1 MKRTLTMALMVLG
14 LLMVMV
20 APAVAADFAE
30 RAADLTEIT
39 GVRVST
45 HDNKT
50 RIVFDAAKPVHYKT
64 FALTNPDRVVV
75 DIANAWLSPKLKV
88 PDIDN
93 MFIAKLRAAQ
103 HDPSTVRIVVENK
116 VGRNNYK
123 VFRLNGGTVA
133 GRLVLDFGD
142 IGPSTEGA
150 AIAAKGAKGTT
161 GANGT
166 KPVSQPAQT
175 KPQTKTPKAK
185 PQTNTQ
191 QKSDAQKQA
200 EAQKKAE
207 AQKQAEAKKQ
217 AETQKKAEEMR
228 KAKEASKPA
237 EEAAQGTTDNNQSS
251 TTDDALAE
259 ITGLRGR
266 RITIDAG
273 HGGNDAGAIGPTGVT
288 EKSVTLRVAK
298 EVERLLIAEGAT
310 VFMTRTTD
318 TEVSP
323 KGANATD
330 IEELQARCDVAN
342 NNNSDV
348 FVSIHMDSYS
358 GKEAHGTTG
367 YYYSLGSQRSRE
379 LADKIRSDVIDQIG
393 TQSRGTQSCNFY
405 VVKHTDMPATLIEV
419 AFISNPTEEKLMDSE
434 DGIHK
439 AAQGIVDGI
448 ADFFG

>member
-39 GVRVST
+39 DVRVST

-93 MFIAKLRAAQ
+93 MFIARLRAAQ

-123 VFRLNGGTVA
+123 VFSLSGGPAA

-175 KPQTKTPKAK
+175 KPQTETPKAK
-185 PQTNTQ
+185 PQTTTQ

-217 AETQKKAEEMR
+217 AEAQKKAEKMR
-228 KAKEASKPA
+228 KAREASKPA
-237 EEAAQGTTDNNQSS
+237 EEAAQGTTD
-251 TTDDALAE
+251 DGLAE